1 MLILYIILLL
11 ISPTNVCKGIII
23 IIATTTNIPGQP
35 KRVIKIIIIPI
46 RAKGATK
53 AWKNREDLF

>member
-1 MLILYIILLL
+1 MLILYIILLFIL
-11 ISPTNVCKGIII
+11 PTNVCKGIII
-23 IIATTTNIPGQP
+23 IITRTTNIPGQP

-53 AWKNREDLF
+53 E